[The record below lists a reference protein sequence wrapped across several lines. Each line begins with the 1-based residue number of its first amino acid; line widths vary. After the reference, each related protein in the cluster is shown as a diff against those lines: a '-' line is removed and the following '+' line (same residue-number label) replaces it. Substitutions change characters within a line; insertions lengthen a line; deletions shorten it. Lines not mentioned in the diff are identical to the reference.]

1 MITEKCRGA
10 ISNREIESHIRREQP
25 TITPHKRYC
34 GSSQNRFFFGEEY
47 KQYLTFSVEIIT
59 NTLIS
64 AYNENVWND
73 EKERMHQR
81 IKSLHDSGKGYRT
94 IAKLLNAEGS
104 RTAKNK
110 EWKNSNVHSVLKR
123 YAERQ
128 ARLERQS
135 YTSEMKFSKMK
146 LEWLKD

>member
-1 MITEKCRGA
+1 MGIGRVIKSCRQWIMLNHQLNP
-10 ISNREIESHIRREQP
+10 ISHSRVSLN
-25 TITPHKRYC
+25 C
-34 GSSQNRFFFGEEY
+34 FFLSEEY
-47 KQYLTFSVEIIT
+47 KQYLTFSVEIST
-59 NTLIS
+59 NTLITQYS
-64 AYNENVWND
+64 KHLWSD
-73 EKERMHQR
+73 EQEHTHKR

-104 RTAKNK
+104 RTAKNN

-146 LEWLKD
+146 LEWFKD

>member
-1 MITEKCRGA
+1 
-10 ISNREIESHIRREQP
+10 
-25 TITPHKRYC
+25 
-34 GSSQNRFFFGEEY
+34 
-47 KQYLTFSVEIIT
+47 
-59 NTLIS
+59 
-64 AYNENVWND
+64 
-73 EKERMHQR
+73 MHER

-104 RTAKNK
+104 RTVKNIQ
-110 EWKNSNVHSVLKR
+110 WKNSNVHSVFKR

-135 YTSEMKFSKMK
+135 YTSEMKLSKMK

>member
-1 MITEKCRGA
+1 MGEYPIARTFHHSRV
-10 ISNREIESHIRREQP
+10 SLSRS
-25 TITPHKRYC
+25 
-34 GSSQNRFFFGEEY
+34 FFGKEY
-47 KQYLTFSVEIIT
+47 KQYLTFSVEIST
-59 NTLIS
+59 NTFITKYSKHLWS
-64 AYNENVWND
+64 D
-73 EKERMHQR
+73 EQEHTHNR
-81 IKSLHDSGKGYRT
+81 IKSLHDSGKGFRT

-128 ARLERQS
+128 ARLALQS

>member
-1 MITEKCRGA
+1 M
-10 ISNREIESHIRREQP
+10 
-25 TITPHKRYC
+25 
-34 GSSQNRFFFGEEY
+34 NRFFLSEEY
-47 KQYLTFSVEIIT
+47 KQYLTFSVEITT

-73 EKERMHQR
+73 EQEHTYKL
-81 IKSLHDSGKGYRT
+81 IKSLYDSGKGYRT

-110 EWKNSNVHSVLKR
+110 EWKNSNVYAVLKR

-128 ARLERQS
+128 ARLKRQS
-135 YTSEMKFSKMK
+135 YTSEMEFSKMK
-146 LEWLKD
+146 LE

>member
-1 MITEKCRGA
+1 M
-10 ISNREIESHIRREQP
+10 S
-25 TITPHKRYC
+25 
-34 GSSQNRFFFGEEY
+34 RFFFGEEY
-47 KQYLTFSVEIIT
+47 KQYLTFSVEITT

-73 EKERMHQR
+73 EKERMHEP

-110 EWKNSNVHSVLKR
+110 EWKNTIVYAVLKR

-128 ARLERQS
+128 ARQS
-135 YTSEMKFSKMK
+135 YTSEMKFNKMK
-146 LEWLKD
+146 LERLKD

>member
-1 MITEKCRGA
+1 MS
-10 ISNREIESHIRREQP
+10 SN
-25 TITPHKRYC
+25 KRSDSNLLSYS
-34 GSSQNRFFFGEEY
+34 GISQNRFFFGEEY
-47 KQYLTFSVEIIT
+47 KQYLTFSVEITT

-64 AYNENVWND
+64 AYNKNVWND
-73 EKERMHQR
+73 EKER
-81 IKSLHDSGKGYRT
+81 IKSLHDSGTGYRT

-110 EWKNSNVHSVLKR
+110 EWKNSNVYAVLKR

-146 LEWLKD
+146 LERLKE